1 MYFSLQKYGNDV
13 RQKGNSRNFS
23 YLSSEQVTKQWWF
36 KKFCKGDES
45 LEDEH
50 SGGPLEADNDQLR
63 GSPKLLHEKA
73 QDLNVDILWSRGISS
88 KLER

>member
-1 MYFSLQKYGNDV
+1 MGHKAVDTTHVNNACGPGTVNELTV
-13 RQKGNSRNFS
+13 
-23 YLSSEQVTKQWWF
+23 QWWF

-73 QDLNVDILWSRGISS
+73 QELNVDILWSRGISS